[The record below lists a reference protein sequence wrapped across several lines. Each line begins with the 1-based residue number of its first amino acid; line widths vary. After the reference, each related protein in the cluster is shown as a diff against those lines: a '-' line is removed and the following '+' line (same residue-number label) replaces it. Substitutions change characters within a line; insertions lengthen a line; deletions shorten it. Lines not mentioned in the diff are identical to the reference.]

1 MHQTARC
8 FASTLILLALSVM
21 EVDRQ
26 VRAVVVPA
34 QVDQDRVVANQ
45 VVANQAATNR
55 TRESED
61 VVRFEDAILRM
72 ICFTCDVL

>member
-1 MHQTARC
+1 
-8 FASTLILLALSVM
+8 M
-21 EVDRQ
+21 EVVGRQ
-26 VRAVVVPA
+26 VQTVAVPA
-34 QVDQDRVVANQ
+34 QAVDQDQVVASQ

>member
-1 MHQTARC
+1 
-8 FASTLILLALSVM
+8 M
-21 EVDRQ
+21 EVVGRQ
-26 VRAVVVPA
+26 VQTVAVPA
-34 QVDQDRVVANQ
+34 RVDQDRVVANR
-45 VVANQAATNR
+45 VVVNQAATNR